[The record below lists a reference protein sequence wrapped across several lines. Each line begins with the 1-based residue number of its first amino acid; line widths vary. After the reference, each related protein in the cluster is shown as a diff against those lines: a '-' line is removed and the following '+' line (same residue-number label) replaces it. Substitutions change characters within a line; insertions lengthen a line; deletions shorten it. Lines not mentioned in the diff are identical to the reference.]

1 MKFNYIAGLGIMV
14 LMISCAPL
22 KKNETDKRPDPK
34 NNYADFFLNE
44 VRPDV
49 SKPCF
54 EGAYYRKLVS
64 STDNWVGIRGTVIL
78 PQIIFDDTRKNPKKP
93 KQYLDNPSIYLG
105 GNVDGQETDIGLS
118 WEVIKD
124 KQGNISEARVAFRPF
139 LRRTSH
145 KSGQESIFL
154 NGPAT
159 EEYYWYPGEE
169 VFLSLETIGK
179 GLVKF
184 IVEGAGKKYETTFEC
199 AGYTLENKGE
209 FKRVNAIDQMGNEGK
224 PVQPTKTKVNG
235 GKWLHTD
242 LLRMENGKVLIVP
255 FQSERYTEMNC
266 PNVSFFSV
274 MASDAEKRK
283 GAEEINI
290 SGTGH

>member
-22 KKNETDKRPDPK
+22 KKNESDKRPDTK

-93 KQYLDNPSIYLG
+93 KQYLDKPSIYLG
-105 GNVDGQETDIGLS
+105 GNVDGRETDIGLS

-159 EEYYWYPGEE
+159 EE
-169 VFLSLETIGK
+169 
-179 GLVKF
+179 
-184 IVEGAGKKYETTFEC
+184 
-199 AGYTLENKGE
+199 
-209 FKRVNAIDQMGNEGK
+209 
-224 PVQPTKTKVNG
+224 
-235 GKWLHTD
+235 
-242 LLRMENGKVLIVP
+242 
-255 FQSERYTEMNC
+255 
-266 PNVSFFSV
+266 
-274 MASDAEKRK
+274 
-283 GAEEINI
+283 
-290 SGTGH
+290 